1 MLGSANVDEALR
13 GYYTKYD
20 CSAADINPIGGIKKV
35 DLKQF
40 LLWGHETIGKKKY
53 YVYCCFLHDRIWFSS
68 WFVQDKFAIFL
79 QTQTTSNS
87 NHQQLYRPVRYR
99 HGRTLRRA
107 LWGSQTLHSQLLHEF
122 VMQKHYHHLPDD
134 QAASHDKFAKG

>member
-1 MLGSANVDEALR
+1 MTNEVFHAGLPWEGDLSCIFAISRYECDTCFAMHTIANVDEALR

-53 YVYCCFLHDRIWFSS
+53 VYCCLFLHDRIPF
-68 WFVQDKFAIFL
+68 
-79 QTQTTSNS
+79 
-87 NHQQLYRPVRYR
+87 
-99 HGRTLRRA
+99 
-107 LWGSQTLHSQLLHEF
+107 
-122 VMQKHYHHLPDD
+122 
-134 QAASHDKFAKG
+134 